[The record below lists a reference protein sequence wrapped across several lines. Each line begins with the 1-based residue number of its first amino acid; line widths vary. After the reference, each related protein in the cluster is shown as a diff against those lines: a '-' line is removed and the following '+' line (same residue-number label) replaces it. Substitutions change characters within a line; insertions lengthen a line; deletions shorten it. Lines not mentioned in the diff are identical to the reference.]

1 MKKII
6 LLILLST
13 LLSTLFFSCSKQNN
27 PIDNDW
33 KPFNEGIFI
42 LNEGLYGRNNSEVSH
57 YDLKT
62 KRVIDNFY
70 SAANG
75 KPLGDN
81 ANSLYF
87 FEGKAFIAVD
97 ASNKIEVMNLAD
109 GKSLGIIDL
118 GAKGSPREI
127 FILNSTRGFVTSF
140 SKNIVIEFN
149 PKTLSITR
157 EIPVGKFP
165 EGIVYKESKLFVANS
180 DLGNGTTVSVIDIN
194 TNSVIKTIS
203 VGRNPRML
211 SLSNDGKIFVSC
223 SGDFFNANFISGFY
237 VINPASSTV
246 VDSIKLAY
254 HPQDF
259 TISKNNLLYYI
270 NDRGVG
276 RINLTTKNVDT
287 VFISGSTVNDIFGIP
302 YTLTFDEITEQLYVS
317 NPKDFTQ
324 NGEIKI
330 FDKNGNYISK
340 FDVKIN
346 PGGIYI
352 YR

>member
-1 MKKII
+1 MKKTI
-6 LLILLST
+6 LLFLLSI
-13 LLSTLFFSCSKQNN
+13 LFFSCSKKNN
-27 PIDNDW
+27 PIDDDG
-33 KPFNEGIFI
+33 KLFNEGIYI
-42 LNEGLYGRNNSEVSH
+42 LNEGVYGRNNSEVSH

-62 KRVIDNFY
+62 QKVIDNFY

-75 KPLGDN
+75 KFIGDN

-118 GAKGSPREI
+118 GTKGSPREI

-140 SKNIVIEFN
+140 SKNSVIEFN
-149 PKTLSITR
+149 PNTLSITR

-165 EGIVYKESKLFVANS
+165 EGIVYKENKLFVANS
-180 DLGNGTTVSVIDIN
+180 DLGSGTTVSVIDIN
-194 TNSVIKTIS
+194 SNSIIKTIS

-211 SLSNDGKIFVSC
+211 SLSNDGKIFVGC
-223 SGDFFNANFISGFY
+223 SGDFFDANFISGFY
-237 VINPASSTV
+237 VIDPASLLL

-259 TISKNNLLYYI
+259 TISKSNQLYYL
-270 NDRGVG
+270 NDKGVG
-276 RINLTTKNVDT
+276 RINLGTKNVDT
-287 VFISGSTVNDIFGIP
+287 VFINGSTVNDIFGIP
-302 YTLTFDEITEQLYVS
+302 YALTFDEITEQLYIS

-330 FDKNGNYISK
+330 FDKNGNYIAK

>member
-1 MKKII
+1 MKKLF

-13 LLSTLFFSCSKQNN
+13 LIISCSKENN
-27 PIDNDW
+27 PINGWKTFND
-33 KPFNEGIFI
+33 GIYI
-42 LNEGLYGRNNSEVSH
+42 LNEGVYGRNNSEISH
-57 YDLKT
+57 YDLVT
-62 KRVIDNFY
+62 KKVLDNFY
-70 SAANG
+70 TAANG
-75 KPLGDN
+75 RSIGDN
-81 ANSLYF
+81 ANSIFF
-87 FEGKAFIAVD
+87 FEAKAFIAVD

-109 GKSLGIIDL
+109 GKSLGMIDL
-118 GAKGSPREI
+118 GTKGSPREI
-127 FILNSTRGFVTSF
+127 FILNSSRGFVTSF
-140 SKNIVIEFN
+140 SKNAVIEFN

-165 EGIVYKESKLFVANS
+165 EGIVYKNDKLFVANS
-180 DLGNGTTVSVIDIN
+180 ELGSGTTVSVIDIN
-194 TNSVIKTIS
+194 TNNVIKTIS

-211 SLSNDGKIFVSC
+211 SLSNDGRIFVSC
-223 SGDFFNANFISGFY
+223 SGDFFDANFISGFY
-237 VINPASSTV
+237 VIDPALLSV

-259 TISKNNLLYYI
+259 TISKSNFLYYI
-270 NDRGVG
+270 NDKGVG
-276 RINLTTKNVDT
+276 RINLATKNVDT
-287 VFISGSTVNDIFGIP
+287 VFINGSMVNDIFGIP
-302 YTLTFDEITEQLYVS
+302 YALTFDEITEQLYVS

-330 FDKNGNYISK
+330 FDLSGNYISK